1 MNANIMQEEMME
13 ALQVVN
19 RTFDEADIQFAQIAL
34 GIADDASQ
42 GLFDGVST
50 STMLRRPTT
59 VTTTNLNCLI
69 VEL

>member
-42 GLFDGVST
+42 GLFDGNNVNFDHATT
-50 STMLRRPTT
+50 SHH
-59 VTTTNLNCLI
+59 CHYY
-69 VEL
+69 